1 MKKLLLLLIL
11 LPTLCFAVDEYPTVG
26 SVYGLKEN
34 KHIKYFCTKGSANT
48 LACDFEMTNVRLKLK
63 QTEYDKKLKEGIA
76 QALDEYEKD
85 SPKKDKEKCKQIKN
99 QMENIIKMYE
109 GKIPLSEKAK
119 ITSDYLKQLKPQHIK
134 DMKVLSNT
142 VIKMQCNPTKDVWKA
157 LPKNQLDKD
166 LRTCLVG
173 TQTWKQTFKKT
184 GNSWVNNVGAQG
196 TCGTIDISRFVRGE
210 GIYGKGFWNYISEKK
225 VINKSEDSR
234 AGLVK
239 CSDFDE
245 EAYEYIWNNGDEFP
259 ISCDYI
265 EWSMY

>member
-1 MKKLLLLLIL
+1 MS
-11 LPTLCFAVDEYPTVG
+11 G
-26 SVYGLKEN
+26 SVYGVKEN
-34 KHIKYFCTKGSANT
+34 KHIKYSCEKETPSM
-48 LACDFEMTNVRLKLK
+48 LACDFQMTTIRPKLK
-63 QTEYDKKLKEGIA
+63 EIEYDKRLKEGIA
-76 QALDEYEKD
+76 RALDEYEKYP
-85 SPKKDKEKCKQIKN
+85 PKKDKEKCKKTKN
-99 QMENIIKMYE
+99 DMKNVMEIYE

-142 VIKMQCNPTKDVWKA
+142 VIKMECNPTKDLWKA
-157 LPKNQLDKD
+157 LAKNQLDKD

-184 GNSWVNNVGAQG
+184 GNMWVNNVGVKG
-196 TCGTIDISRFVRGE
+196 RCGTIDMSRFVEDE
-210 GIYGKGFWNYISEKK
+210 GNHGKGFWNYISEKK
-225 VINKSEDSR
+225 VMNKSADSGV
-234 AGLVK
+234 GLMK

-245 EAYEYIWNNGDEFP
+245 EAYQFLWFNGGELP